1 MYLYGYV
8 IVDNCLVFDIIFCNK
23 VKIKIKIRYVM
34 IYEGLV
40 ESNVIDKIK
49 LWIWLK
55 DNKIYIWKF
64 LFENLFEELLFFLNR
79 LIYIE
84 GEGGGVRGI
93 GNNCKLVM

>member
-49 LWIWLK
+49 L
-55 DNKIYIWKF
+55 
-64 LFENLFEELLFFLNR
+64 
-79 LIYIE
+79 
-84 GEGGGVRGI
+84 
-93 GNNCKLVM
+93 

>member
-1 MYLYGYV
+1 MYIYGYV

-64 LFENLFEELLFFLNR
+64 
-79 LIYIE
+79 
-84 GEGGGVRGI
+84 
-93 GNNCKLVM
+93 